1 MLLLLK
7 LRSTFR
13 TLGVSFLVIV
23 IGMASSNQQSWAS
36 SSLNYKSES
45 VSYNGKTFSVQ
56 MVTADLQD
64 PYLRV
69 MPVAAES
76 GVGHVE
82 DFTSIL
88 NRSEA
93 VAGINGTFFDAYE
106 EDAAMRYPNGL
117 MISSGNIVH
126 SGDNQALSVR
136 IDKLPQISYIK
147 TEMKVTVT
155 HADAA
160 AYTFSLWGVNK
171 YYGAGAGALD
181 QVTLFTP
188 DFGKTVTQANGT
200 KIVVDDKIIT
210 QITTSS
216 SVSIPANGQVIFVGT
231 TASNTKYIVSKLHIG
246 DKVELNSSVKTGNKT
261 ESITSYESAIGVGP
275 KLITNGKVDIDYKR
289 DGFTDPKITTNA
301 NSRSFVGIDKNKRL
315 VLGTMSGATAP
326 DMANVLLQLGLTDA
340 MNMDGGA
347 SSGLYYEGSMK
358 RKPGRALSNALVIRR
373 YKEPQVQIT
382 VNNNFVQEFRGFVY
396 SQKTMV
402 PFRGIFERIQA
413 EFSWDSVKR
422 VLTAKKGKV
431 SLVLRPDDR
440 FAEVNGEPV
449 TLDVAPTIREGH
461 IYIPLR
467 FVAETLGAKVTW
479 DESLY
484 RASLSIE

>member
-1 MLLLLK
+1 MLLQWK
-7 LRSTFR
+7 LRTIIRTMGVTF
-13 TLGVSFLVIV
+13 LFIV
-23 IGMASSNQQSWAS
+23 MGMAASNQESWAS
-36 SSLNYKSES
+36 SSLSYQSES
-45 VSYNGKTFSVQ
+45 VTYNGKTFSVQ
-56 MVTADLQD
+56 WVAVDLKD

-69 MPVAAES
+69 MPVAAEA

-82 DFTSIL
+82 NFSSIL
-88 NRSEA
+88 SRNDA

-106 EDAAMRYPNGL
+106 EDSAMRYPNGL
-117 MISSGNIVH
+117 MIDSGSIIH
-126 SGDNQALSVR
+126 SGENQALSVK
-136 IDKLPQISYIK
+136 IDKLPQISSIK
-147 TEMKVTVT
+147 TEMKAAVT
-155 HADAA
+155 HADASL
-160 AYTFSLWGVNK
+160 YTFSLWGVNK

-188 DFGKTVTQANGT
+188 DFGKKVTFANGT

-216 SVSIPANGQVIFVGT
+216 VLIPAKGRVIFVGNS
-231 TASNTKYIVSKLHIG
+231 ASNSKYIVAKLHIG
-246 DKVELNSSVKTGNKT
+246 DKVELQSSVTTSNKT
-261 ESITSYESAIGVGP
+261 ESIASWEAAIGVGP
-275 KLITNGKVDIDYKR
+275 KLLTNGKVDIDYKR
-289 DGFTDPKITTNA
+289 DGFTDPKITTSANA
-301 NSRSFVGIDKNKRL
+301 RSFVGIDKSKKL
-315 VLGTMSGATAP
+315 VLGTISGATAP
-326 DMANVLLQLGLTDA
+326 DMANVLLKLGLTDA

-358 RKPGRALSNALVIRR
+358 REPGRALSNALVVRR
-373 YKEPQVQIT
+373 YKEPQVQVT

-396 SQKTMV
+396 KEKTMV

-413 EFSWDSVKR
+413 EFTWDSVKR
-422 VLTAKKGKV
+422 ILTAKKGEI
-431 SLVLRPDDR
+431 SLVIRPDNPI
-440 FAEVNGEPV
+440 AEVNGEPV

-484 RASLSIE
+484 RASLSLE